1 MRPGF
6 PAGSLLAALL
16 GGEAPVEA
24 RRAAR
29 RLRAEGAPALA
40 ADAEIA
46 ALADGLAGTGVAHSP
61 AVLDALPPLFWI
73 EAPEEMAGAEMAGAE
88 MAGTEVAGA
97 APLRGWVVEK
107 RGDGLAARGFSLA
120 VGAEALPEPA
130 GDTALA
136 FGGHPVPEAAA
147 ARALRGRPPPWRC
160 RRCWR
165 RWGNPPRPAAAGRGA
180 GGGRA
185 PAARP
190 PALRRPGTGFGAR
203 LSATG

>member
-73 EAPEEMAGAEMAGAE
+73 EAPEEMAG
-88 MAGTEVAGA
+88 TEVAGA

-107 RGDGLAARGFSLA
+107 RGGGLAARGFSLA
-120 VGAEALPEPA
+120 AGAAVVPEPA

-136 FGGHPVPEAAA
+136 FGGDPVPEAAA
-147 ARALRGRPPPWRC
+147 ARALRGLAATVALPEMLAQMGESSPVLLL
-160 RRCWR
+160 
-165 RWGNPPRPAAAGRGA
+165 PAE
-180 GGGRA
+180 A
-185 PAARP
+185 PAED
-190 PALRRPGTGFGAR
+190 ALLLRGLR
-203 LSATG
+203 LSVALARDSAPG

>member
-88 MAGTEVAGA
+88 VEGA

-120 VGAEALPEPA
+120 AGAAALPEPA

-147 ARALRGRPPPWRC
+147 ARALRGL
-160 RRCWR
+160 
-165 RWGNPPRPAAAGRGA
+165 AAAVALPEMLAQMGESSPVLLLPA
-180 GGGRA
+180 EA
-185 PAARP
+185 PAED
-190 PALRRPGTGFGAR
+190 ALLLRGLR
-203 LSATG
+203 LSVALARDSAPG

>member
-40 ADAEIA
+40 ADAEIV

-147 ARALRGRPPPWRC
+147 ARALRGL
-160 RRCWR
+160 
-165 RWGNPPRPAAAGRGA
+165 AAAVALPEMLAQMGESSPVLLLPA
-180 GGGRA
+180 EA
-185 PAARP
+185 PAED
-190 PALRRPGTGFGAR
+190 ALLLRGLR
-203 LSATG
+203 LSVALARDSAPG

>member
-1 MRPGF
+1 MQLCLGGHEVRPGF

-73 EAPEEMAGAEMAGAE
+73 EAPEEMAGAEVE
-88 MAGTEVAGA
+88 GA

-107 RGDGLAARGFSLA
+107 RGGGLAARGFSLA
-120 VGAEALPEPA
+120 AGAAAVPA

-136 FGGHPVPEAAA
+136 FGGDPVPEAAA
-147 ARALRGRPPPWRC
+147 ARALRGL
-160 RRCWR
+160 
-165 RWGNPPRPAAAGRGA
+165 AAAVALPEMLAQMGESSPVLLLPA
-180 GGGRA
+180 EA
-185 PAARP
+185 PAED
-190 PALRRPGTGFGAR
+190 ALLLRGLR
-203 LSATG
+203 LSVALARDSAPG